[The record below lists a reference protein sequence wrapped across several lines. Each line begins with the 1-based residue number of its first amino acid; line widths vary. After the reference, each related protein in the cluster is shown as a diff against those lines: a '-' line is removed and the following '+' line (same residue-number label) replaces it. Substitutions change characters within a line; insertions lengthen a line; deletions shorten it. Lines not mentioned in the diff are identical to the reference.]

1 MLPAR
6 PSLPSGLREPALWV
20 GAGLLALAFGMAAL
34 KPLFAWAFPEL
45 SRPLY
50 EQDSFAELLWA
61 HVWIVALSSGAAAL
75 VGMTAGIAVTRPA
88 GREFRPLLET
98 LVAIGQTV
106 PPVAVLA
113 IAVPLLGF
121 GAGPTLLA
129 LFLYGLLPIVRGTIA
144 GIEAVPSAVR
154 DAAAGVGMSPW
165 QVLRHAELPLAW
177 PGLLAGLRSSVAINI
192 GTATIAATVGVRTLG
207 SPIIVG
213 LAGFNTAY
221 VIQGAVLVALLAVA
235 VDLGF
240 ARWASVRVNFG
251 HGRS

>member
-1 MLPAR
+1 MFKCCWITAWRALAG
-6 PSLPSGLREPALWV
+6 GLREPAFWV
-20 GAGLLALAFGMAAL
+20 SLALLGLAWGMASL
-34 KPLFAWAFPEL
+34 KPLFAWAYPEL
-45 SRPLY
+45 DRPLY

-61 HVWIVALSSGAAAL
+61 HLWIVALSSSAAAL
-75 VGMTAGIAVTRPA
+75 VGVAAGLFVTREA
-88 GREFRPLLET
+88 GREFRPLAET
-98 LVAIGQTV
+98 LVAVGQTV

-121 GAGPTLLA
+121 GAAPTLMA

-144 GIEAVPSAVR
+144 GIEAVPAAVR
-154 DAAAGVGMSPW
+154 EAAVGVGMGPW
-165 QVLRHAELPLAW
+165 QALRWAELPLAW

-221 VIQGAVLVALLAVA
+221 VMQGALLVALLAVA
-235 VDLGF
+235 VDLCF
-240 ARWASVRVNFG
+240 ARWVRG
-251 HGRS
+251 G